1 MKQVLQT
8 ITSEDVDNMILLKW
22 GKPVES
28 PDNAAYLSNKVIGK
42 MYGID
47 GSSVRRLYM
56 KRFAELSIKSIA
68 TRKKKKQ

>member
-1 MKQVLQT
+1 
-8 ITSEDVDNMILLKW
+8 MILLKW

-28 PDNAAYLSNKVIGK
+28 PDNPAYLSNKVIGK

-47 GSSVRRLYM
+47 GSSIRRLYM
-56 KRFAELSIKSIA
+56 TRFAELSVKSTA